1 METKGAVCQGVLLRR
16 LRPQRER
23 ARPREE
29 LTSIRPPV
37 CGKLRINTGLRYAKL
52 HPVRELHV
60 PLPHPRPVKRR
71 DRTLYPGTKARSV
84 RLPCPPSEFLRR
96 KVLLRYDFGCRNF
109 TTGAPEESRQ
119 RDESQLFQA
128 RSGRRK
134 AETASEFYERDSFG
148 GGEGFSRPHGNG
160 ILSRFS
166 VRSAD
171 RMTASHPKNQMERL
185 WGRSPQGEVPKIF
198 LQKALDLECTPSVT
212 IRSDERR

>member
-1 METKGAVCQGVLLRR
+1 METKGAVWTGVLFRR

-23 ARPREE
+23 VRPREE
-29 LTSIRPPV
+29 PTSIRPPV
-37 CGKLRINTGLRYAKL
+37 YGKLRINTGLRYAKL
-52 HPVRELHV
+52 HPVRELHG

-109 TTGAPEESRQ
+109 TTGAPEEIRQ

-171 RMTASHPKNQMERL
+171 RMAASHPKKSDGTAL
-185 WGRSPQGEVPKIF
+185 GTLSAGRGPQNFFAKS
-198 LQKALDLECTPSVT
+198 A
-212 IRSDERR
+212 